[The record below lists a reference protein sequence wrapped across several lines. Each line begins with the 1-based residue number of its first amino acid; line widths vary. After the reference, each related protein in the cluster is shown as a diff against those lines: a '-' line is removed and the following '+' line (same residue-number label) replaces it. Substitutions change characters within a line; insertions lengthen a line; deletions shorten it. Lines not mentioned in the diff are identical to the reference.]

1 MTKKRILFSAAC
13 SLIEPLGLLHLSGL
27 ARDLSWDRMI
37 HLIPNHDFDSFFEK
51 VRDFRPDIV
60 GFNIYTGNHLQSHQ
74 AFKKLRRDYPDV
86 QIVVGGPH
94 PTYFPVDSS
103 EHADFVVMSE
113 GFGGLRQI
121 MTGTAK
127 KGILAMPGSEKFPQ
141 PDREIFYRDYPEHA
155 NSRIKSIISMTG
167 CPYKC
172 TYCYNSSTPQDI
184 NVPPEIAEKLA
195 QSMGYGGR
203 LFPYNVRTIE
213 DVIAEGREIAEKWP
227 TDLIYFQD
235 DVHGFDVQDWL
246 PKFAPR
252 WKNEVTLPYHAQM
265 RWEMTRGDSGSQ
277 RLDVLKQAGCFG
289 LTLAIEAAN
298 ELIRK
303 EVLDRGTSGDAMFE
317 GMQKLTDREFK
328 VRTEQITALPYGATS
343 GPTPMNLDA
352 DLELVELNVKLRESS
367 GGPTMAWAST
377 FVPYAGTKLGIYSQ
391 RFGHYS
397 EWDNNGVADTFFD
410 RSVLRFPL
418 GWIGPGLEKLTGKED
433 VWLGRKDLERYRTQN
448 AELRRIFNFVT
459 LIPDGHQLARTYI
472 ESDESYTFERLGQS
486 TIRHLQARADSNAE
500 ARRLLNQIE
509 QFQIQV
515 PLTTL
520 DPKGQS
526 VIKNLVGYFG
536 CLPKGFLAAKRF
548 AKYAQ
553 EQGSYSPVILSTATR
568 HHLYDEVLYVA
579 DNVPS
584 KEEGSGYLRS
594 STPEAARISKV

>member
-1 MTKKRILFSAAC
+1 MSKKRILLSAAY
-13 SLIEPLGLLHLSGL
+13 SLIEPLGLLHLAGL
-27 ARDLSWDRMI
+27 ARDLGWDRMI
-37 HLIPNHDFDSFFEK
+37 HLIPDHDFDSFFEK
-51 VRDFRPDIV
+51 IRDFRPDIV
-60 GFNIYTGNHLQSHQ
+60 GFNIYTGNHLQSYQ

-121 MTGTAK
+121 MTGNAK
-127 KGILAMPGSEKFPQ
+127 KGILAMEGSEKFPQ
-141 PDREIFYRDYPEHA
+141 PDRETFYRDYPEHA
-155 NSRIKSIISMTG
+155 ASRIKSIISMTG

-195 QSMGYGGR
+195 QAMGYGGR

-252 WKNEVTLPYHAQM
+252 WKDEVTLPYHAQM

-277 RLDVLKQAGCFG
+277 RLDVLKRAGCFG
-289 LTLAIEAAN
+289 LTLAIEAAD

-343 GPTPMNLDA
+343 GPTPMNLEA
-352 DLELVELNVKLRESS
+352 DLGLVELNVKLRESS

-397 EWDNNGVADTFFD
+397 EWDNNDVPDTFFD
-410 RSVLRFPL
+410 RSVLRFPVEWV
-418 GWIGPGLEKLTGKED
+418 GQKLEDLKGQEG
-433 VWLGRKDLERYRTQN
+433 VWLDNKDLERYRSQN

-459 LIPDGHQLARTYI
+459 LIPDGHQLARIYI
-472 ESDESYTFERLGQS
+472 ESSESYTFERLGQS
-486 TIRHLQARADSNAE
+486 AIKHLKERSDSNGE
-500 ARRLLNQIE
+500 ARRLLNQIK

-515 PLTTL
+515 PLTTS
-520 DPKGQS
+520 DPEGQK
-526 VIKNLVGYFG
+526 VIKNLAGYFG
-536 CLPKGFLAAKRF
+536 CLPKGLLAAKRF

-553 EQGSYSPVILSTATR
+553 ERGSYSPVVLSTATR
-568 HHLYDEVLYVA
+568 HHLYDEVLYEVDDTA
-579 DNVPS
+579 S
-584 KEEGSGYLRS
+584 KEESDYLRS
-594 STPEAARISKV
+594 SMPETARISKV